1 MYCSTFLL
9 KMLLKRSDN
18 VVECSTLTFVNCQT
32 SKREF
37 NESKL
42 LQKKEKTEKG
52 STKPLKINVIRLK
65 ILKSVVHKLL
75 IDNYSNGFAE
85 KLQQKWKLSKSEEL

>member
-1 MYCSTFLL
+1 M
-9 KMLLKRSDN
+9 
-18 VVECSTLTFVNCQT
+18 
-32 SKREF
+32 
-37 NESKL
+37 
-42 LQKKEKTEKG
+42 QKKEKTEKG

-85 KLQQKWKLSKSEEL
+85 KLQQKWKLSKSEELWILNAAMVSRVAANKNFFLYGLVVLLYFRYV